1 MDRSASRRCF
11 DATAITIAAL
21 ILAGCL
27 GREAPDPPKPEPV
40 TSICSIPY
48 PPTLT
53 VPEVKQ
59 TPPRLARWTA
69 GTKVTLERNRCPA
82 K

>member
-1 MDRSASRRCF
+1 MDRERSHRYLN
-11 DATAITIAAL
+11 ATAGAIAL
-21 ILAGCL
+21 ILAGCSHTK
-27 GREAPDPPKPEPV
+27 GSPAPDPV
-40 TSICSIPY
+40 ASICSIPY

-53 VPEVKQ
+53 VPEAQQ